1 MGPDS
6 CREQLR
12 PSPAAIDV
20 KAQRLRGMCPLP
32 ALQGLTLTFP
42 RCATV
47 LPSKQGVSTLG
58 IVCALSPV
66 LEPKQK
72 SQFLRFRTRLS
83 PAGLSL
89 WAAGPSCWR
98 RSRGLGPCSA
108 SYLAPKLP
116 PQVASVC
123 LAAEGR
129 ESRQARA
136 FRLQLLPPPAWKPC
150 LSWLQARRLFAAE
163 LTLLRS
169 RCLWPCGFAPSIQ
182 LAGMSSSLSRFW
194 LGGQRGLIQF
204 WRQCKLEAFS
214 WPLLSWCELAALC
227 GFAALLYRDCKLY
240 DSWHWGFLFSPCFM
254 FSLVIRVSLSPARL

>member
-72 SQFLRFRTRLS
+72 SQFLRFRTRLCARR
-83 PAGLSL
+83 PFSL

-98 RSRGLGPCSA
+98 QSRVLGPCSA
-108 SYLAPKLP
+108 PYLAPTCLRRP
-116 PQVASVC
+116 PLCVWLRSAGSP
-123 LAAEGR
+123 
-129 ESRQARA
+129 SRRGP
-136 FRLQLLPPPAWKPC
+136 LGLCSSSSLLPPERPAFPG
-150 LSWLQARRLFAAE
+150 SRHARFFAAE
-163 LTLLRS
+163 PTPRGS
-169 RCLWPCGFAPSIQ
+169 RCLWPCGLAPSIQ
-182 LAGMSSSLSRFW
+182 LPGMFSSLSRFW

-204 WRQCKLEAFS
+204 WRQCRLEAFS
-214 WPLLSWCELAALC
+214 WPLLS
-227 GFAALLYRDCKLY
+227 
-240 DSWHWGFLFSPCFM
+240 
-254 FSLVIRVSLSPARL
+254 

>member
-72 SQFLRFRTRLS
+72 SQFLRFRTRLCARR
-83 PAGLSL
+83 PFSL
-89 WAAGPSCWR
+89 SCWAVLLEAVPGPGSLLCFL
-98 RSRGLGPCSA
+98 SRPQAA
-108 SYLAPKLP
+108 ST
-116 PQVASVC
+116 
-123 LAAEGR
+123 G
-129 ESRQARA
+129 
-136 FRLQLLPPPAWKPC
+136 C
-150 LSWLQARRLFAAE
+150 LSV
-163 LTLLRS
+163 S
-169 RCLWPCGFAPSIQ
+169 GCGAPGVPAS
-182 LAGMSSSLSRFW
+182 
-194 LGGQRGLIQF
+194 
-204 WRQCKLEAFS
+204 E
-214 WPLLSWCELAALC
+214 
-227 GFAALLYRDCKLY
+227 GF
-240 DSWHWGFLFSPCFM
+240 
-254 FSLVIRVSLSPARL
+254 